1 MTASLQP
8 TFDACPQCGL
18 VHPPLREGMVCP
30 MRPVKSVTGTEI
42 DTSKFFSS
50 LKNILISQIQKKQI
64 KNPNKLMNEMI
75 VHITTFAENYKE

>member
-1 MTASLQP
+1 MVATLHP
-8 TFDACPQCGL
+8 TFDPCPQCGL
-18 VHPPLREGMVCP
+18 VHPPLKEGMSCP
-30 MRPVKSVTGTEI
+30 MKPIKSISGTEI
-42 DTSKFFSS
+42 DTSKFFAS

>member
-1 MTASLQP
+1 MQP
-8 TFDACPQCGL
+8 IFDTCPQCGM
-18 VHPPLREGMVCP
+18 VHPPLKEGIPCP

-64 KNPNKLMNEMI
+64 KNPNKLMTEI
-75 VHITTFAENYKE
+75 VIHITTFVEGYKE